1 MDPMSEQ
8 LWDVNDVAEYLKV
21 SRSWVYH
28 RVAAGLLPCTRIGAL
43 VRFRAS
49 RGPLM
54 ASVYSKSGKWYLRY
68 KDAGGRWVD
77 RVTQAETKTE
87 AKRLSGEVQRKVERH
102 RLGIAESP
110 SDCRLTLTELC
121 DWWLK
126 NRCPPA
132 REYNERKRLQRHVL
146 ASPLG
151 RTPIRFVSAGLIEN
165 QLRRME
171 EQNLSAATINGLR
184 GTLGTVFNR
193 ARKAGIWTGPN
204 PIQDVESRREP
215 KKVRATLR
223 AEEVSVLLPHVPRD
237 WQALFATA
245 LLTGMRK
252 GELFGL
258 KKSDVD
264 LQNRMLLVARSYD
277 KPTTKGGHADIVPI
291 SQPLIQ
297 VLEGAIQESSSEY
310 VFPDRN
316 GRMRSPAADPQKV
329 LRHAMARAGLVVCYD
344 HICRRCKAKGA
355 PHVEQHQDGQLRTC
369 SACGMK
375 LWPKAIPRAM
385 RFHDLRHY
393 ADRRIMPNVAPRSV
407 EMSLLESA

>member
-1 MDPMSEQ
+1 
-8 LWDVNDVAEYLKV
+8 
-21 SRSWVYH
+21 
-28 RVAAGLLPCTRIGAL
+28 
-43 VRFRAS
+43 
-49 RGPLM
+49 M

-151 RTPIRFVSAGLIEN
+151 RTPIRLVSAGLIEN

-252 GELFGL
+252 GELFSEEKRCRSAKPNAAGGAL
-258 KKSDVD
+258 LRQAYNQGWPRRHRSHLPAIDSGAGRRHPRVFERVRVPRPQRSDA
-264 LQNRMLLVARSYD
+264 L
-277 KPTTKGGHADIVPI
+277 T
-291 SQPLIQ
+291 
-297 VLEGAIQESSSEY
+297 
-310 VFPDRN
+310 
-316 GRMRSPAADPQKV
+316 
-329 LRHAMARAGLVVCYD
+329 
-344 HICRRCKAKGA
+344 CR
-355 PHVEQHQDGQLRTC
+355 
-369 SACGMK
+369 
-375 LWPKAIPRAM
+375 
-385 RFHDLRHY
+385 
-393 ADRRIMPNVAPRSV
+393 
-407 EMSLLESA
+407 